1 MGQARG
7 IESAL
12 EIRTARAEGPKE
24 GRGAKGEEAK
34 EPKQAI

>member
-7 IESAL
+7 IGSAL
-12 EIRTARAEGPKE
+12 EIRTAGAEEPKE
-24 GRGAKGEEAK
+24 ARGSKGEEGK